1 MFFYIN
7 LLQPSN
13 GHVISWKLL
22 SLKVEYCLRHISQK
36 ECLQGPNSLI
46 LVKRYDSSQI
56 RQVYLFKMTS
66 GTIKRTI
73 VDMIDFFF
81 DLSEFELLFLELLI
95 ESTYSFDSLIFEF
108 LFLLSYFWLTR
119 SDRKEIP
126 DISMFFLLD
135 LSERLILV

>member
-1 MFFYIN
+1 
-7 LLQPSN
+7 
-13 GHVISWKLL
+13 
-22 SLKVEYCLRHISQK
+22 
-36 ECLQGPNSLI
+36 
-46 LVKRYDSSQI
+46 
-56 RQVYLFKMTS
+56 MTS